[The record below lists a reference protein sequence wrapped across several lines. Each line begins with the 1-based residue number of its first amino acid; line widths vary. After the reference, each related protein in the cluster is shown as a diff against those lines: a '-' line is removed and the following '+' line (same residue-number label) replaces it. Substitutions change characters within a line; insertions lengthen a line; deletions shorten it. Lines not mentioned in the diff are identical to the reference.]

1 MQVAIFSDVH
11 GNATALQAVLANI
24 ERRRPDYIVFAGDL
38 CVFGARPATTVGLLR
53 EHRHILRLRGN
64 TDEML
69 VHSPVVSDDAA
80 GRQRDHLRFKRD
92 STLWAKD
99 QLGQDDLRWLARM
112 PFAHR
117 LSPTAKMQDD
127 LLVVHA
133 NPKDVHRFLIPPVA
147 EQERRLGSVQ
157 FEQTQE
163 ELDALLEN
171 VEAGIV
177 AFGHFHF
184 PNVQVWRSL
193 LLANIS
199 SVSNPM
205 DGDPHAKYGL
215 FTWDAADGWQ
225 VDLVRV
231 EYDIKREQAALAEQ
245 KPHKWKNLSRALDGE
260 LFLG

>member
-64 TDEML
+64 TDEMIQ
-69 VHSPVVSDDAA
+69 HPPVAPDDVV
-80 GRQRDHLRFKRD
+80 GRQRNHLKFKRD
-92 STLWAKD
+92 STLWARD
-99 QLGQDDLRWLARM
+99 QLGQDHLRWLAGM

-117 LSPTAKMQDD
+117 LSPTAKPRDD

-133 NPKDVHRFLIPPVA
+133 NPKDVHHFLVPPLA

-157 FEQTQE
+157 FGQTQE
-163 ELDALLEN
+163 ELDALLEH
-171 VEAGIV
+171 VEAGIL

-184 PNVQVWRSL
+184 PNVQVWRDL
-193 LLANIS
+193 VLANIS

-205 DGDPHAKYGL
+205 DGDPRAKYGL
-215 FTWDAADGWQ
+215 LAWDAADGWR
-225 VDLVRV
+225 VELVRV
-231 EYDIKREQAALAEQ
+231 EYDIRREQAALVKQ
-245 KPHKWKNLSRALDGE
+245 KPPKWKNLSCALDGE